1 MLASVAV
8 VVATLFGSPAT
19 ALAEPIFGGF
29 GGSKSATL
37 EMKVQCC
44 HASGICSLAS
54 PKPLPGGDDVWL
66 VRLCCWARAFEK
78 VAFACADAS
87 G

>member
-29 GGSKSATL
+29 GGSKPATL
-37 EMKVQCC
+37 EMKVHYH
-44 HASGICSLAS
+44 HAWGLLFCITQAAAWCQSC
-54 PKPLPGGDDVWL
+54 L
-66 VRLCCWARAFEK
+66 VRKSLLLEQC
-78 VAFACADAS
+78 V
-87 G
+87 

>member
-29 GGSKSATL
+29 GGSRSATL
-37 EMKVQCC
+37 EMKVHHC
-44 HASGICSLAS
+44 HAWCVLFCIAQAAAWCQ
-54 PKPLPGGDDVWL
+54 
-66 VRLCCWARAFEK
+66 
-78 VAFACADAS
+78 
-87 G
+87 